1 MTINVSVDG
10 RTGDRRTDTQ
20 TDIDGRLKTK
30 GPGVTKTLI

>member
-10 RTGDRRTDTQ
+10 RTGDRQ

-30 GPGVTKTLI
+30 GPGVTKTL